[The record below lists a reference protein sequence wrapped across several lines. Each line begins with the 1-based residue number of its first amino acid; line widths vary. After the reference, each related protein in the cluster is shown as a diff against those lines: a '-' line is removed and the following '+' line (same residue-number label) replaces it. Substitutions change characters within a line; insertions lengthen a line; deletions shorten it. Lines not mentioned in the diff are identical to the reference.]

1 MRVDRGDRQ
10 NKTINKTINKN
21 INKIRNKIGRISAMM
36 LVSAF
41 LLTGCGSSE
50 ETESSSAVP
59 SVSTDA
65 SSEELPAVTLTVK
78 DTPAMQDANKVSL
91 AKDGMVKNP
100 LTGLWIDESYENM
113 RPISIQISNVLPAI
127 PQIGIA
133 RADIV
138 YEMLVEGGITRLN
151 AIITEYQGIEKL
163 GPMRSARH
171 YYDRKAL
178 EYDAIFFCWGTS
190 IYAQADID
198 GGLAN
203 LEAVDLNWEP
213 GGFRSD
219 DRYAPHNAYTNS
231 DGINKR
237 IETKG
242 FSKEHRSG
250 LYQRMYKFNDEF
262 TPINGNPADKVI
274 TKYHNNRQPW
284 FEYNEEDQLYYRFQ
298 YGEEQIDDETGEQL
312 AYTNVLIQ
320 FAKHTPM
327 PDLPELWDIDWTGE
341 GDGYYCTGGKV
352 IPVTWKYT
360 NGVTRWYTSDGQEL
374 SMNPGKTWITV
385 FQNSN
390 RDGIVFESA
399 KKEEDSSET
408 DASSDGS
415 SDDDSDQ
422 DSDE

>member
-1 MRVDRGDRQ
+1 M
-10 NKTINKTINKN
+10 KK
-21 INKIRNKIGRISAMM
+21 KILCNLKYRTFGRITSA
-36 LVSAF
+36 LLIAAF
-41 LLTGCGSSE
+41 LMTGCGSSDSNE
-50 ETESSSAVP
+50 NTTAAPATSEKTTEP
-59 SVSTDA
+59 
-65 SSEELPAVTLTVK
+65 LPAATLTANS
-78 DTPAMQDANKVSL
+78 PSMIEDAVKVSL

-100 LTGLWIDESYENM
+100 LTGLWIDESYENK
-113 RPISIQISNVLPAI
+113 RPISVQISNVLPAV
-127 PQIGIA
+127 PQTGIA
-133 RADIV
+133 RADII

-203 LEAVDLNWEP
+203 LEAADLNWEP

-231 DGINKR
+231 DGINGR
-237 IETKG
+237 IEKKG
-242 FSKEHRSG
+242 FSREHRNG

-262 TPINGNPADKVI
+262 TPINGNPAKKVI
-274 TKYHNNRQPW
+274 TKFHNNRQPW

-298 YGEEQIDDETGEQL
+298 YGDEQIDTETGEQL
-312 AYTNVLIQ
+312 AFTNVLIQ

-341 GDGYYCTGGKV
+341 GDGFYCTGGKV
-352 IPVTWKYT
+352 IPVTWK
-360 NGVTRWYTSDGQEL
+360 NVKGVTRWYTADGSEL

-390 RDGIVFESA
+390 RDGIVFENP
-399 KKEEDSSET
+399 KNEDNAGTDSDNSSEET
-408 DASSDGS
+408 DE
-415 SDDDSDQ
+415 
-422 DSDE
+422 SDESNESDE